1 MTNKDIIKG
10 VIDDLQLMTE
20 DDLPFSKCDED
31 CEDCENIC
39 VEYFREDALTQIEV
53 LHRIARREYESTE
66 PKYRYNCAN
75 VNIKTLCD
83 VFGWDDFEF
92 TKPKGDEE

>member
-20 DDLPFSKCDED
+20 DGLPFSKCDED

-53 LHRIARREYESTE
+53 LHRFAKREWFSHK
-66 PKYRYNCAN
+66 PDVRKACAA
-75 VNIKTLCD
+75 IDIQTLCD
-83 VFGWDDFEF
+83 VFGWDDFMEA
-92 TKPKGDEE
+92 EE